1 MVRGLID
8 VELRETGEDQMAFKI
23 SKSILTAASTGI
35 MLGAITACGGS
46 TPPPETP
53 AGTEAAPAG
62 YDAPPAADA
71 AAPAADAAAPAADAT
86 AAEGKACCKGLNEC
100 KGKGG
105 CRAGEHSCKGQNEC
119 KGKGG
124 CNAHCPK

>member
-1 MVRGLID
+1 
-8 VELRETGEDQMAFKI
+8 MAFKI
-23 SKSILTAASTGI
+23 SSSILSAAATG
-35 MLGAITACGGS
+35 LVVGALAGCGGS

-53 AGTEAAPAG
+53 VAGSEAPAV
-62 YDAPPAADA
+62 DANSEAMPSADMGTA
-71 AAPAADAAAPAADAT
+71 DGAPAAAAAG
-86 AAEGKACCKGLNEC
+86 GKSCCKGMNEC
-100 KGKGG
+100 KAKGG